1 MVYGKAKKFSVK
13 QKAMPAGAGSLAP
26 PFYVP
31 LWVKVKPERVIY
43 IEVSCNFCNKMTSKD
58 TF

>member
-26 PFYVP
+26 PFNSQNGY
-31 LWVKVKPERVIY
+31 EYNIA
-43 IEVSCNFCNKMTSKD
+43 
-58 TF
+58 